1 MRIHVGNIR
10 VCRILILN
18 NWKKWVFS
26 TFLAWALRVALWEH
40 PRPFPWAH
48 AGIRSGVRPSA
59 WLWAPSWRRCRGTSQ
74 AVWRLRA
81 PHHTGGSNT
90 LKAIKKFL
98 SPQAL
103 TQTHK
108 AQARTKGTYNVGSL
122 SLFKLWHSGMSLFF
136 FYGRLR
142 HER

>member
-40 PRPFPWAH
+40 PRPSPWAH
-48 AGIRSGVRPSA
+48 AGIRIGVRPSA

-103 TQTHK
+103 TQQTQGTSTHK
-108 AQARTKGTYNVGSL
+108 RHLKRWLSL
-122 SLFKLWHSGMSLFF
+122 SLQTMALRNESFLFLWKA
-136 FYGRLR
+136 
-142 HER
+142 ET